1 MSLRNRSSI
10 EPVAGLTAAVSMPGP
25 IAAHRLVALD
35 DLRGLIMILMA
46 LDHASF
52 FIAKTHSSEYWGTAL
67 PVYESAL
74 SFLTRWATH
83 ICAPGFFFLMG
94 AGMVLFAE
102 ARRRIGWNEA
112 RILRF
117 FMVRGLLLIVLPF
130 LLEDPVWGLGFRS
143 TTPGAFVFRGGRVPG
158 GGEATQLFF
167 GVLYALG
174 AAMIL
179 GAFLRR
185 LGSMAVLLVSA
196 LAILTTELITPGV
209 QNVNRLYPAL
219 VRLLF
224 IPGHTD
230 WIHVLY
236 PVIPWLG
243 ISGFGMILGRA
254 LVQRRRL
261 PCLRLIVIGLGLLL
275 IFSLLRLAGGFGN
288 LHPPQAGW
296 IGFLNVT
303 KYPPSLAFVTLTV
316 GLNLILL
323 GLFAKLTNRVRTWDR
338 PLLVFGRSPLF
349 FYFLHLYIYCLIG
362 LALPNGTSLPVLYP
376 IWIAGLAFLYPLCLW
391 YGRFKQSRPI
401 DSLWRLF

>member
-1 MSLRNRSSI
+1 
-10 EPVAGLTAAVSMPGP
+10 
-25 IAAHRLVALD
+25 
-35 DLRGLIMILMA
+35 MILMA

-67 PVYESAL
+67 PVYETAL
-74 SFLTRWATH
+74 PFLTRWVTH

-102 ARRRIGWNEA
+102 SRKRTGWNEA

-130 LLEDPVWGLGFRS
+130 LVENPVWGLGFRS

-158 GGEATQLFF
+158 GGDATRLFF

-196 LAILTTELITPGV
+196 LAILTTQLITPGV
-209 QNVNRLYPAL
+209 QTVNRLYPPL
-219 VRLLF
+219 LRLLF
-224 IPGHTD
+224 IPGHTN

-254 LVQRRRL
+254 LVKRPRLPGRRL
-261 PCLRLIVIGLGLLL
+261 IAIGLGLLL
-275 IFSLLRLAGGFGN
+275 IFSLVRLAGGFGN
-288 LHPPQAGW
+288 LHPPRAGW

-303 KYPPSLAFVTLTV
+303 KYPPSLAFVTLTL

-323 GLFAKLTNRVRTWDR
+323 GVFAKMTNRVRPWDR
-338 PLLVFGRSPLF
+338 PALVFGRSPLL

-362 LALPNGTSLPVLYP
+362 LALPNGTSLPVMYP
-376 IWIAGLAFLYPLCLW
+376 IWSAGLVILYPLCLW
-391 YGRFKQSRPI
+391 YGRFKQSRPTRSGGFYSPGLDPLDLHSLRLNMLDAAGI
-401 DSLWRLF
+401 DKYLEIPWLRNKND